1 MAWEWIVLV
10 ALTII
15 GPAMFHRFI
24 PVRQEVIVRGGAVF
38 TVEYGPVAQ
47 IMRSAAKFGFV
58 WLIALGLAQL
68 ESRLWLRLW
77 IIGLPVIGQV
87 GPTKPSVP
95 KTSSEYSAPSG
106 RRNWMCR
113 LAGSWPSLL

>member
-24 PVRQEVIVRGGAVF
+24 PVRQEVTVRGGAVF
-38 TVEYGPVAQ
+38 TLEYGPVAQ
-47 IMRSAAKFGFV
+47 IMRSAAKFGLV

-77 IIGLPVIGQV
+77 IIGLPLIGLIGHFV
-87 GPTKPSVP
+87 YVRR
-95 KTSSEYSAPSG
+95 YDVHWLSG
-106 RRNWMCR
+106 RPLPRP
-113 LAGSWPSLL
+113 L

>member
-1 MAWEWIVLV
+1 MAWEWIVLG

-15 GPAMFHRFI
+15 GPVMFHRFI
-24 PVRQEVIVRGGAVF
+24 PVRQEVTVRGGGVF
-38 TVEYGPVAQ
+38 TLEYGAVAQ

-77 IIGLPVIGQV
+77 IIGLPVIGLV
-87 GPTKPSVP
+87 GHVV
-95 KTSSEYSAPSG
+95 YVRRCGVHWLSG
-106 RRNWMCR
+106 PP
-113 LAGSWPSLL
+113 LPDPA